1 MGEIRW
7 LDETGDSRITWN
19 PENEDQVDAAEAQF
33 DVLLGKGYKAF
44 RVKKDGSQ
52 GQQIKKFDAEAG
64 TIIMTKG
71 LVGG

>member
-7 LDETGDSRITWN
+7 LDETGDSKITWD

-52 GQQIKKFDAEAG
+52 GQQIKKFDSEAG

>member
-1 MGEIRW
+1 M
-7 LDETGDSRITWN
+7 
-19 PENEDQVDAAEAQF
+19 DAAEAQF

>member
-1 MGEIRW
+1 MAQMRW
-7 LDETGDSRITWN
+7 LDETGDSKITWN

-33 DVLLGKGYKAF
+33 DVLLKKGYKAF
-44 RVKKDGSQ
+44 RVGKDGGQ
-52 GQQIKKFDAEAG
+52 GKQIKEFDAKVG